1 MKHGFPGTF
10 PHHTIG
16 HGTLFKAEVTFQATS
31 PLLLEADYLVRID
44 QLVGIKLL
52 TVQYSTLRCLI

>member
-10 PHHTIG
+10 SHHTIG
-16 HGTLFKAEVTFQATS
+16 HGALFKAEVTFQTNS
-31 PLLLEADYLVRID
+31 PVLLEADYLVRID
-44 QLVGIKLL
+44 QFVGIKLL